1 MIKDENQGEL
11 ELNKYNIFEDNLSS
25 LSFGIFSNNNLSNN
39 LNVNDKITFN
49 DSYGSNSKESI
60 DKFPETFN
68 APNPIE
74 NNLINYKRIY
84 PDEVGQE
91 IKCQMK
97 IKHKSISPNNYVNNV
112 KKICD
117 SYDELKKLISKYSF
131 FDVIKVIIQIKNN
144 MTIEGEKDKLIF
156 NQLMTTIKKFN
167 QKDDITLLL
176 LSVLND
182 KFSKEENKEETI
194 NNIEIC
200 LDEEEPKESQDNVSI
215 NINISNE
222 SEKNKY
228 EYIIVLKKYKN
239 CIHTYKLNNT
249 DKITNIITSCIDKDC
264 KALCNVTT
272 NKIYPKGKH
281 NHKGNSKLISKYES
295 KYPIFVNNPSWK
307 YAKIVK
313 YNGKE
318 TVKLFF
324 N

>member
-1 MIKDENQGEL
+1 MT
-11 ELNKYNIFEDNLSS
+11 
-25 LSFGIFSNNNLSNN
+25 NN

-49 DSYGSNSKESI
+49 DSYINVSNESS
-60 DKFPETFN
+60 DLKFPETFN
-68 APNPIE
+68 AQSPID

-91 IKCQMK
+91 ILCQMK
-97 IKHKSISPNNYVNNV
+97 INNKKTSDNNNVNNI

-117 SYDELKKLISKYSF
+117 SYDELKKLINKYSF
-131 FDVIKVIIQIKNN
+131 FDVIKVIIQITNN
-144 MTIEGEKDKLIF
+144 MIIEGEKDKLIF
-156 NQLMTTIKKFN
+156 NQLQTTLKKFN
-167 QKDDITLLL
+167 KKDDITLLL

-182 KFSKEENKEETI
+182 KFSKEENKEETS

-200 LDEEEPKESQDNVSI
+200 LDEEEPKENDIISI
-215 NINISNE
+215 NCDKSSE

-228 EYIIVLKKYKN
+228 EYIILLKKYKN
-239 CIHTYKLNNT
+239 YIHSYKLTNT

-264 KALCNVTT
+264 KALCHMTA

-281 NHKGNSKLISKYES
+281 NHKGISKSISKFED
-295 KYPIFVNNPSWK
+295 KYPILVNNRSWK

-313 YNGKE
+313 FNGKE
-318 TVKLFF
+318 TIKLFF